1 MKFVETYLKKHHLF
15 RTPHKWFLAFLSSPI
30 HLAELHYKKRYHL
43 QFAHARKLF
52 IFDMLLFF
60 GVFII
65 LSAGIFWKL
74 YDPTV
79 TDLVYLSIEKEPHR
93 VLSGEDFNFEVV
105 YKNESEVKLVSPKLI
120 LQLPD
125 GFVLQ
130 KTEPENNFDK
140 NKNTFYL
147 SDLAKNDAGK
157 VSIFGRIYET
167 PHLETQIIASLEYQQ
182 EGKKHLE
189 KASTPFIAILRGS
202 VLKSFF
208 NIADKAL
215 SHSSLA
221 FDLTIKNDG
230 DTPIEKIKIPL
241 PNISGITLLNEKI
254 TKGKIANNIWEI
266 DNLLAKEESIL
277 TAYFNFNIK
286 NKNSQ
291 IALEIVPKVIINEKE
306 IAQEK
311 IQKNIQ
317 IFYPNLTIN
326 SNFEND
332 LTQVLPGENIN
343 LYLNLQNTGDVDLK
357 NLKITLPV
365 DTNIIDKNKFVTL
378 NKLTIEKNNIYL
390 DYENNPNLK
399 KLDKNKNIELKLI
412 LPILEY
418 PKGNTDLL
426 LGLNPQIEAQL
437 NDINNVYK
445 TDFETNKIKIGTN
458 IFTTAEIR
466 YFTKEGDQ
474 LGRGPLPI
482 KIGEETKYWALIE
495 IQNTTS
501 RISNIN
507 FKATL
512 PSYVKWTGKSSVSIG
527 RDLSFDPIT
536 RNISWSS
543 ERLAANSNAGIYF
556 ELSVTPDATMIENN
570 LIMLKNINIT
580 GLDSFLNVYLNKN
593 LANLDNSLKTDT
605 IGKNKMTSDEIS
617 E

>member
-15 RTPHKWFLAFLSSPI
+15 KTPHKWFLAFLSSPI
-30 HLAELHYKKRYHL
+30 HAAELHYKKRYHL

-52 IFDMLLFF
+52 IFDMLLLVSVLAIF
-60 GVFII
+60 
-65 LSAGIFWKL
+65 SAGIFWRF

-79 TDLVYLSIEKEPHR
+79 TDLVYLSIEKEPKR
-93 VLSGEDFNFEVV
+93 VLSGENFNFEVV
-105 YKNESEVKLVSPKLI
+105 YKNESEVTLVEPKLI

-125 GFVLQ
+125 GFILQ

-147 SDLAKNDAGK
+147 PDLAQNEEGK

-167 PHLETQIIASLEYQQ
+167 PHLETRVIASLEYKQA
-182 EGKKHLE
+182 GKKHLE
-189 KASTPFIAILRGS
+189 KATTPFIAVLRGS

-208 NIADKAL
+208 NIADKT
-215 SHSSLA
+215 LA
-221 FDLTIKNDG
+221 NSNLPFDLTIKNDG
-230 DTPIEKIKIPL
+230 DTNIEKIKIPL
-241 PNISGITLLNEKI
+241 PNISGITLINDK
-254 TKGKIANNIWEI
+254 TSKGQINNNIWEI
-266 DNLLAKEESIL
+266 DNLASKEESTL

-286 NKNSQ
+286 NNNPQ
-291 IALEIVPKVIINEKE
+291 ITLEITPKVIVNAKE
-306 IAQEK
+306 IDQEK
-311 IQKNIQ
+311 LQKNIQ

-332 LTQVLPGENIN
+332 ITQTSPGENIN
-343 LYLNLQNTGDVDLK
+343 LFFNIQNTGDLNLK
-357 NLKITLPV
+357 NLKINLPI
-365 DTNIIDKNKFVTL
+365 DSSIIDKNKFINL
-378 NKLTIEKNNIYL
+378 NQLTIEKNNIYL
-390 DYENNPNLK
+390 DYKNNANLK
-399 KLDKNKNIELKLI
+399 KLDRNKNLELKLI

-426 LGLNPQIEAQL
+426 FSLNPQIEAEL
-437 NDINNVYK
+437 NDLNNIYK
-445 TDFETNKIKIGTN
+445 TDFETNKIKIGSN

-474 LGRGPLPI
+474 LGRGPLPL

-512 PSYVKWTGKSSVSIG
+512 PSYVKWTGKSSVSLG

-543 ERLAANSNAGIYF
+543 ERLAANSTAGIYF
-556 ELSVTPDATMIENN
+556 ELSVTPDATTLDNN

-580 GLDSFLNVYLNKN
+580 GLDSFLNIYLNKN
-593 LANLDNSLKTDT
+593 LPNLDNSLKTDT
-605 IGKNKMTSDEIS
+605 IGQNKMKSAQIS